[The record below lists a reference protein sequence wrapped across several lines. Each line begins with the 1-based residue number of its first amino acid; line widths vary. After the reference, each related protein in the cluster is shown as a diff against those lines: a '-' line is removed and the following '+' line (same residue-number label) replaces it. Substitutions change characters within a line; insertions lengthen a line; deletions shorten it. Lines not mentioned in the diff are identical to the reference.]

1 MKTRHVMDGYRILDF
16 TQVVAVP
23 TATRLMAGMGAE
35 VIKVERAPLGD
46 MTRYPPIQK
55 NVCGSYLLQQNR
67 GKKSLCVNP
76 EKPAG
81 FRNARRYPGSHP
93 RLRGN
98 DDWRVGRRTLGEV
111 FENNQ

>member
-16 TQVVAVP
+16 TQVVA
-23 TATRLMAGMGAE
+23 ATRLMAEMGAE
-35 VIKVERAPLGD
+35 VIEVERAPLGD

-67 GKKSLCVNP
+67 GKKSLRVNP

-81 FRNARRYPGSHP
+81 IQNARRYPGSRP

-98 DDWRVGRRTLGEV
+98 DDWKVGKRILGEV